1 MAKVQIS
8 WQRFKWPVGCNWKSF
23 QQQLEQ
29 AKVTEKELAR
39 SVYVIRGNG
48 LFTISYMKGSSP
60 TLYIGEG
67 NFKQRIAQ
75 HKKWFEPLIK
85 LVGGEF
91 PLSIYVSTPRVRNN
105 KIIYRDMEAA
115 LIEEII
121 SIYGCLPFRNK
132 QKETRL
138 FDCQYEKAT
147 GIFGLSSLYH
157 QTAFT
162 MNIIG
167 NSTNKIIKI
176 IKRCHLR

>member
-138 FDCQYEKAT
+138 FDCQYEPKET
-147 GIFGLSSLYH
+147 FRSVL
-157 QTAFT
+157 T
-162 MNIIG
+162 IG
-167 NSTNKIIKI
+167 KGNRYLWALKPLPSNCFYDEYNRKFD
-176 IKRCHLR
+176 